1 MNISKLFWAM
11 RHDCHMPVTTNLRIA
26 REKALFVFF
35 TCMSFDLFAERRIP
49 LKHTLCGI
57 VSVFLGHRA
66 LPGGKATNP

>member
-1 MNISKLFWAM
+1 MIAT
-11 RHDCHMPVTTNLRIA
+11 MPVTANLRIA

-35 TCMSFDLFAERRIP
+35 TCMSVDLFAERRIP
-49 LKHTLCGI
+49 LKHALCGI